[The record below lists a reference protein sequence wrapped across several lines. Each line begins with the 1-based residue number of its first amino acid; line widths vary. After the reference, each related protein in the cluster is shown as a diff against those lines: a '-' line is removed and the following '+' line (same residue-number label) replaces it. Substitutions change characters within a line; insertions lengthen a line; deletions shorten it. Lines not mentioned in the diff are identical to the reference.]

1 MPSKIV
7 EYHDFIITVSYNR
20 VAIGLV
26 PTVVV
31 RRTSGGPELRLPPPS
46 PERGFKTENEAFG
59 GGIAY
64 AKAAI
69 DGRVPRVDVEA
80 LIGPR

>member
-1 MPSKIV
+1 MPSKII
-7 EYHDFIITVSYNR
+7 EYGGFIVTVSYNR

-31 RRTSGGPELRLPPPS
+31 RRTSGGAELPLPPPS
-46 PERGFKTENEAFG
+46 PKRGFKTENEVFG

-64 AKAAI
+64 AKRAI
-69 DGRVPRVDVEA
+69 NGAVPGVD
-80 LIGPR
+80 LSKL

>member
-1 MPSKIV
+1 MPSKII
-7 EYHDFIITVSYNR
+7 EYGDFIVTVSYNR

-31 RRTSGGPELRLPPPS
+31 RRTSGGGELLLPPPS
-46 PERGFKTENEAFG
+46 PKRGFKTENEAFG
-59 GGIAY
+59 GGIAH

-69 DGRVPRVDVEA
+69 DGRIPGVD
-80 LIGPR
+80 LPKP